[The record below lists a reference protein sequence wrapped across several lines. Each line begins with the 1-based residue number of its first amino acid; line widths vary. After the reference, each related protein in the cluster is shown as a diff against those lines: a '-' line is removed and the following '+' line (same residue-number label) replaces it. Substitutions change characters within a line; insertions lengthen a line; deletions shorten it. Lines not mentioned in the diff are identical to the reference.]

1 MASEDA
7 INTER
12 RMPMEM
18 NRSGT
23 ELPAGKVLRLEDGKQ
38 YFVCGKNHIEISEHF
53 ATNGK
58 KLDDLLTDVMLYT
71 AEGKISA

>member
-1 MASEDA
+1 MGK
-7 INTER
+7 
-12 RMPMEM
+12 
-18 NRSGT
+18 NRNGT
-23 ELPAGKVLRLEDGKQ
+23 ESPAGRVLRLEDGKQ

-58 KLDDLLTDVMLYT
+58 KLDALLTDVMLHT

>member
-1 MASEDA
+1 
-7 INTER
+7 
-12 RMPMEM
+12 MEM

-38 YFVCGKNHIEISEHF
+38 YFVCGKTHIEISEHF

>member
-1 MASEDA
+1 MGK
-7 INTER
+7 
-12 RMPMEM
+12 

-23 ELPAGKVLRLEDGKQ
+23 ELPSGRVLTTEDGKQ

-58 KLDDLLTDVMLYT
+58 KLDALLTDMMLYT
-71 AEGKISA
+71 AERKISA

>member
-1 MASEDA
+1 MGK
-7 INTER
+7 
-12 RMPMEM
+12 
-18 NRSGT
+18 NRNGT
-23 ELPAGKVLRLEDGKQ
+23 ESPAGRVLRLEDGKQ
-38 YFVCGKNHIEISEHF
+38 YFVCGKNHIEISEQF

>member
-1 MASEDA
+1 MG
-7 INTER
+7 I
-12 RMPMEM
+12 

-23 ELPAGKVLRLEDGKQ
+23 ESPAGRVLRLEDGKQ
-38 YFVCGKNHIEISEHF
+38 YFVCEKNHIEISEHF

>member
-1 MASEDA
+1 
-7 INTER
+7 
-12 RMPMEM
+12 MEM

-23 ELPAGKVLRLEDGKQ
+23 ELPAGKDLRLEDGKQ

-53 ATNGK
+53 ASNGK

>member
-1 MASEDA
+1 MGK
-7 INTER
+7 
-12 RMPMEM
+12 

-23 ELPAGKVLRLEDGKQ
+23 ESPAGRVLRLEDGKQ